1 MPPPRSTSRRGPV
14 FYGLVLAAGF
24 ITGGLLTQVA
34 RKFLPP
40 GSAKE
45 FFTTGVTPAIGPLPI
60 DLVIL
65 KFALGPIAL
74 DVSLL
79 SLVGVLIA
87 YLIARSLF

>member
-1 MPPPRSTSRRGPV
+1 MSPRTSSRPPR
-14 FYGLVLAAGF
+14 FYLIVLATGF

-34 RKFLPP
+34 RRFMPSGAVKQFLT
-40 GSAKE
+40 A
-45 FFTTGVTPAIGPLPI
+45 GVTPALGPLEI

-65 KFALGPIAL
+65 HVTLGPLAL

-79 SLVGVLIA
+79 SLVGVLLA

>member
-1 MPPPRSTSRRGPV
+1 MPPPRSTSRRGAV

-24 ITGGLLTQVA
+24 ITGGLMTQVA

-45 FFTTGVTPAIGPLPI
+45 FFTTGVTPSIGPLPL

-65 KFALGPIAL
+65 KVALGPIAL

-79 SLVGVLIA
+79 SLVGVLLA
-87 YLIARSLF
+87 YLVARSLF

>member
-1 MPPPRSTSRRGPV
+1 MASRTSSRPPR
-14 FYGLVLAAGF
+14 FYLIVLATGF

-34 RKFLPP
+34 RQFMPP
-40 GSAKE
+40 GAVKQ
-45 FFTTGVTPAIGPLPI
+45 FLTTGVTPSLGPIPI

-65 KFALGPIAL
+65 RVAVGPLAL

-79 SLVGVLIA
+79 SLVGVLLA

>member
-1 MPPPRSTSRRGPV
+1 MATRGQSRHRPRFHV
-14 FYGLVLAAGF
+14 AVLAAGF

-34 RKFLPP
+34 RRFLPA
-40 GSAKE
+40 GGTKE
-45 FFTTGVTPAIGPLPI
+45 FLTAGVTPSVGPLHI
-60 DLVIL
+60 DLIIL
-65 KFALGPIAL
+65 KFALGPVAI

>member
-1 MPPPRSTSRRGPV
+1 MFNGI
-14 FYGLVLAAGF
+14 VLSAGF
-24 ITGGLLTQVA
+24 IAGGLLTQVC
-34 RKFLPP
+34 RKFLPA

-45 FFTTGVTPAIGPLPI
+45 FFTTGVSPSAGPLTI

-65 KFALGPIAL
+65 KFALGPVAL

-79 SLVGVLIA
+79 SLVGVLVA

>member
-1 MPPPRSTSRRGPV
+1 MPPPRSTSRRGAV

-45 FFTTGVTPAIGPLPI
+45 FFTTGVTPSVGPLPI

-65 KFALGPIAL
+65 KFALGPVAL
-74 DVSLL
+74 DVTLL
-79 SLVGVLIA
+79 SLVGVLLA
-87 YLIARSLF
+87 YLVARSLF